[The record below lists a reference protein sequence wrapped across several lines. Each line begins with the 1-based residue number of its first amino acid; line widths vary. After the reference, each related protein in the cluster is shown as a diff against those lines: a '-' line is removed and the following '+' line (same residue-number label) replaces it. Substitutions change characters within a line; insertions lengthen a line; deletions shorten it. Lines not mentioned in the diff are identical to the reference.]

1 MILKT
6 YTRLFT
12 NDADKTLELFKK
24 LHQTEPHLRFNFN
37 DWDLIAI
44 GDTLIVGG
52 TDESLAPIRDSH
64 GPYIVDNLDETRRIL
79 LEGGAEITQEIEPTL
94 TGRFLYAKHSD
105 GLLVEYVE
113 WNFDLVEKWIA
124 APLQNG
130 KLSSQI

>member
-6 YTRLFT
+6 YARVFT
-12 NDADKTLELFKK
+12 NDADKTLELFQK

-44 GDTLIVGG
+44 GDTFIVGG
-52 TDESLAPIRDSH
+52 TDESLVSIRDSH

-79 LEGGAEITQEIEPTL
+79 LEGGAEITLEITPAP

-113 WNFDLVEKWIA
+113 WNSDLVEKLITT
-124 APLQNG
+124 PLQNG
-130 KLSSQI
+130 QLSSKI

>member
-64 GPYIVDNLDETRRIL
+64 GPYIVDNLDETRKIL
-79 LEGGAEITQEIEPTL
+79 LEGGAEITQ
-94 TGRFLYAKHSD
+94 
-105 GLLVEYVE
+105 
-113 WNFDLVEKWIA
+113 
-124 APLQNG
+124 
-130 KLSSQI
+130 

>member
-52 TDESLAPIRDSH
+52 TDESLVSIRDSH
-64 GPYIVDNLDETRRIL
+64 GPYIVDNLDETRKIL
-79 LEGGAEITQEIEPTL
+79 LEGGAEITQEINFTP

-113 WNFDLVEKWIA
+113 WNSDLVEKLIA

>member
-1 MILKT
+1 
-6 YTRLFT
+6 
-12 NDADKTLELFKK
+12 
-24 LHQTEPHLRFNFN
+24 
-37 DWDLIAI
+37 LIAI

-79 LEGGAEITQEIEPTL
+79 LEGGAEITQEINPTP

-113 WNFDLVEKWIA
+113 WNSDLVEKWITT
-124 APLQNG
+124 PLQNG

>member
-6 YTRLFT
+6 YARMFT

-24 LHQTEPHLRFNFN
+24 LHRTEPHLRFNFN

-52 TDESLAPIRDSH
+52 TDESLVSIRDSH
-64 GPYIVDNLDETRRIL
+64 GPYIVDNLDETRRTL
-79 LEGGAEITQEIEPTL
+79 LEGGAEITLEITPAP

-105 GLLVEYVE
+105 GLLVEYAE
-113 WNFDLVEKWIA
+113 WNSDLVDKWIA
-124 APLQNG
+124 APLRNG
-130 KLSSQI
+130 TLSSQV

>member
-6 YTRLFT
+6 YVRVFT

-24 LHQTEPHLRFNFN
+24 LHQSEPHLRFKFN

-44 GDTLIVGG
+44 GDTFIVSG
-52 TDESLAPIRDSH
+52 TDESLAPIRDSY
-64 GPYIVDNLDETRRIL
+64 GPYIVDNLDETRRTL
-79 LEGGAEITQEIEPTL
+79 LEAGAEITQDIKPAP

-113 WNFDLVEKWIA
+113 WNADLVEKWIA
-124 APLQNG
+124 TPLRNG

>member
-6 YTRLFT
+6 YARVFT

-24 LHQTEPHLRFNFN
+24 LHRTEPHLRLNFN
-37 DWDLIAI
+37 DWELIAI
-44 GDTLIVGG
+44 GDTFIVGG
-52 TDESLAPIRDSH
+52 TDESLIPIRDIH
-64 GPYIVDNLDETRRIL
+64 GPYIVDNLDETRRTL
-79 LEGGAEITQEIEPTL
+79 SEGGAEITQEIKPAP

-113 WNFDLVEKWIA
+113 LNSDLVEKWIA
-124 APLQNG
+124 APLRNG